1 MKKLTADEL
10 KKLADIFNVSSDD
23 ILNQGKSIKVI
34 LEKGKSKKGEEEYPK
49 FRYSTKL
56 EGYLQLTADITKLYV
71 ILQDA

>member
-34 LEKGKSKKGEEEYPK
+34 LEKGKSKKGEEEY
-49 FRYSTKL
+49 
-56 EGYLQLTADITKLYV
+56 QV
-71 ILQDA
+71 IRNPSGRLR